1 MHSAYFRKKENYY
14 ICTKKLMMDDNAMQ
28 KLSYGLFVVT
38 AHEGGKDNGCITNT
52 VSQVTIKPNRIT
64 LAVDK
69 SNYTH
74 DMIVRTGKF
83 NVSILS
89 EDASFD
95 TFKHWG
101 FQSGRTIDKA
111 AGIEFSR
118 ADNGVIYITSGVN
131 AVLCAKV
138 DNTIDL
144 GTHSLFIASVEEAFC
159 LNETPSATYTY
170 YHEHIKPAPEKPK
183 KKGWIC
189 VICGYIYEGEILPED
204 YICPLCK
211 HPASDFKPL
220 E

>member
-1 MHSAYFRKKENYY
+1 MHLSERKK
-14 ICTKKLMMDDNAMQ
+14 ITIFAQKKLMMDDNAMQ

>member
-1 MHSAYFRKKENYY
+1 
-14 ICTKKLMMDDNAMQ
+14 MMDDNAMQ

-159 LNETPSATYTY
+159 LNGTPSATYTY